1 MATVE
6 RVFRKK
12 IRRRKKMTKGERLF
26 AIFAWTFFILFSIV
40 SVYPVLHIV
49 AASFSGMYDLY
60 YSGKA
65 FLIPKRPTIQSY
77 VEILFHRSN
86 IRQAA
91 LITIGRTALG
101 TAAGLLANAFLAYI
115 LSRKKFLF
123 KSGLSLFWI
132 FTMYATAG
140 WVPMIVIFRHLH
152 LLSSFWVY
160 ILPCMI
166 SAFHV
171 LVIKTYMEN
180 IPDSL
185 EESAQLEGAGH
196 LKIFWSIVSPI
207 CKPMYATIAF
217 FIAVQHW
224 NSWFD
229 SLLYN
234 RMDYKLSTLQYELV
248 KYMTATVSSPTS
260 TNIHSPSDPAVN
272 GITPQSIS
280 AVVCVLTILPVII
293 LYPFLQKYFANGL
306 RIRGIKD

>member
-6 RVFRKK
+6 HVSKKK
-12 IRRRKKMTKGERLF
+12 IRRRKKMTKGDRLF
-26 AIFAWTFFILFSIV
+26 AIFAWTFFIFFSIV

-49 AASFSGMYDLY
+49 AASFSGAYDLF

-140 WVPMIVIFRHLH
+140 WVPMVILFKRLR

-160 ILPCMI
+160 ILPGLI

-171 LVIKTYMEN
+171 LVIKTYMGN

-207 CKPMYATIAF
+207 CKPVYATIAF

-229 SLLYN
+229 ALLYN
-234 RMDYKLSTLQYELV
+234 RMCYKLSTLQYELV
-248 KYMTATVSSPTS
+248 KYMTATVSAPTS
-260 TNIHSPSDPAVN
+260 TNIHSPTDPEVN